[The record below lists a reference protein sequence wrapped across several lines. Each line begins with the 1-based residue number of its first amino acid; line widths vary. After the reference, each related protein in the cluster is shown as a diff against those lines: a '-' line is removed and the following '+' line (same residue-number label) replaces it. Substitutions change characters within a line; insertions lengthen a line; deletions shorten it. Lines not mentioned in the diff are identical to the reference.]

1 MAFSF
6 GEVGK
11 GGAHASQA
19 PRFVRH
25 ELPCRLTVV
34 VHTYLQHSL
43 ITHHARLCGAGV
55 RNIHDMHPCS
65 LFVRNHF
72 GAICFSIEANG
83 SITRKGY
90 RSAVV
95 LGVEDGDEFVGH
107 RFRLGGILAPP
118 LAKFSQ
124 FTLHCLSP
132 LYNPPVSTHLLARVC
147 TVGGRLLRILHPACP
162 LSQRFWSAFPPV
174 SPPLGEPSAP
184 YHSDRR
190 L

>member
-95 LGVEDGDEFVGH
+95 LGVEDG
-107 RFRLGGILAPP
+107 
-118 LAKFSQ
+118 
-124 FTLHCLSP
+124 LSY
-132 LYNPPVSTHLLARVC
+132 LIKESYC
-147 TVGGRLLRILHPACP
+147 KDFFW
-162 LSQRFWSAFPPV
+162 LSIFNSITNLF
-174 SPPLGEPSAP
+174 
-184 YHSDRR
+184 
-190 L
+190 